1 MSSLP
6 FASATEATDFQ
17 VEFARLD
24 PMRHAFGERP
34 RHLLTSYR
42 RLVAEL
48 TPFATQ
54 LREATPAEKR
64 EPLLRP
70 WLEQWFD
77 EGRYHD
83 ALFEVQLYLDA
94 RGAGLELLKASFH
107 HPPTLL
113 SPTQL
118 GILRAAPNAALAQ
131 WFDLAQKARGKL
143 SDQQLSLACTILLES
158 LFHDNGE
165 QGTTEEFL
173 SFVETLLPALQA
185 IFPGCTDTDRF
196 ADWFKLWLDHAR
208 KAVPNLP
215 AQHAYYELEFTTIL
229 KYVPPAIWWNNGL
242 PYRNGDKAFHYYSDE
257 FFWLATGGSLRKMPN
272 HPPYSK
278 RMAKEFIALPP
289 ELRHGDN
296 DTYTYC
302 FLLSLGCL
310 HEMAMALQRYFQRPE
325 GLGDLLTW
333 KEQLDPIVQT
343 LRNYNIDW
351 QDNAANFLLGYI
363 YHLFRDQPDFS
374 ISGRAEEHLL
384 RDAEA
389 YYDRIEA
396 RRAEQARRNAERE
409 AARRREE
416 NRDYW
421 KPLSGVNA
429 WEEVFGRYDRVRK
442 RQIVELTTQGAI
454 TAESASMKHCVSTYF
469 RACKNGASSIWS
481 LRELRQNGSWYSV
494 LTLEIRPNLRSI
506 VQIRGRFN
514 ARPGKEQMEVIKQW
528 AEREGLSVLET

>member
-1 MSSLP
+1 
-6 FASATEATDFQ
+6 
-17 VEFARLD
+17 
-24 PMRHAFGERP
+24 
-34 RHLLTSYR
+34 
-42 RLVAEL
+42 
-48 TPFATQ
+48 
-54 LREATPAEKR
+54 
-64 EPLLRP
+64 
-70 WLEQWFD
+70 
-77 EGRYHD
+77 
-83 ALFEVQLYLDA
+83 
-94 RGAGLELLKASFH
+94 
-107 HPPTLL
+107 
-113 SPTQL
+113 
-118 GILRAAPNAALAQ
+118 ALAQ
-131 WFDLAQKARGKL
+131 WFDLVQKGSDQL
-143 SDQQLSLACTILLES
+143 SDEHLALACTILLES
-158 LFHDNGE
+158 LFHDSGD

-173 SFVETLLPALQA
+173 DFLMQGVPVLQN
-185 IFPGCTDTDRF
+185 IFPECRDTDRF
-196 ADWFKLWLDHAR
+196 ADWFTLWRDHAR

-215 AQHAYYELEFTTIL
+215 QEHPYYELAFPTIL
-229 KYVPPAIWWNNGL
+229 KYIPPAIWWNNGL
-242 PYRNGDKAFHYYSDE
+242 PYRNGEKAFHYYSDE

-278 RMAKEFIALPP
+278 RMAKEFNALPP

-310 HEMAMALQRYFQRPE
+310 HEMALAVQRYFQRPE
-325 GLGDLLTW
+325 ELADLPAW

-351 QDNAANFLLGYI
+351 QDNVANFLLGYV
-363 YHLFRDQPDFS
+363 YHLFRDQPEFS

-421 KPLSGVNA
+421 EPLRGVKA
-429 WEEVFGRYDRVRK
+429 WEETFGRYDRVRK

-514 ARPGKEQMEVIKQW
+514 ARAGKEQMAVIRQW
-528 AEREGLSVLET
+528 AEREGLHVLDT